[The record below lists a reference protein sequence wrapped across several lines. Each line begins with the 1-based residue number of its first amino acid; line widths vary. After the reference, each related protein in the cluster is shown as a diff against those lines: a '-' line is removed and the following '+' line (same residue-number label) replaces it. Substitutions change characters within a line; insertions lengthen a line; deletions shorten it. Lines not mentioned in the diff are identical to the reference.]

1 MAPPGPANRDQK
13 LFKAGVLA
21 LLVHVGFF
29 IFMTFGLSWKTYPP
43 EGIVVDLWSD
53 LPQPEQLPTKKVK
66 PLPPKPVQP
75 PKKVKPLPPKKVK
88 PLPPKKAEPLS
99 PKPDIALKKEKE
111 KKQKLAEEKKAKEK
125 KAKEKKAKEKKAKEK
140 KAKEQKV
147 RVAAEVERLQKE
159 QLQEEERRRL
169 QKKAAGAQAA
179 VKKNLIDEY
188 KAKILAKI
196 KSRLVMPPD
205 LPENPVAEF
214 DVTLLPGGEILRV
227 KLRKSSGFPSFDAA
241 VERAIVLSRPLPFRV
256 SVSNSLDRI
265 CLRFFSKKA
274 LS

>member
-1 MAPPGPANRDQK
+1 MSAMELPGPAKRDQK

-29 IFMTFGLSWKTYPP
+29 IFMTFGLSWKTFPP

-53 LPQPEQLPTKKVK
+53 LPQPEQPPTKKIK

-75 PKKVKPLPPKKVK
+75 PKKAE
-88 PLPPKKAEPLS
+88 PLPPKKAEPPPPEKAEPLP
-99 PKPDIALKKEKE
+99 PKPDIAI
-111 KKQKLAEEKKAKEK
+111 KKAKEK

-140 KAKEQKV
+140 KAKEQKA

-159 QLQEEERRRL
+159 QLAEEESRRL

-179 VKKNLIDEY
+179 VKKNLTDEY

-196 KSRLVMPPD
+196 KSRIVPPPD
-205 LPENPVAEF
+205 LPNDPVAEF

-227 KLRKSSGFPSFDAA
+227 KLRKSSGFPSFDKA
-241 VERAIVLSRPLPFRV
+241 VETAIVLSRPLPLPPDPALFSNFRDL
-256 SVSNSLDRI
+256 SL
-265 CLRFFSKKA
+265 KVHYNE
-274 LS
+274 